1 MTLTP
6 AERRLGAQYAA
17 HLSWAYTE
25 NRSIRTLP
33 ARLGLLA
40 RFERLADPDGE
51 LLPAERHKRAESLR
65 KAHYA
70 DMARKSARARRLR
83 KGSVTSRVT

>member
-17 HLSWAYTE
+17 HISWATTE
-25 NRSIRTLP
+25 NRSRRTLP

-40 RFERLADPDGE
+40 RFERLADPNGE
-51 LLPAERHKRAESLR
+51 LLPAERAKRAESLR

-70 DMARKSARARRLR
+70 NMARRSARARRLR
-83 KGSVTSRVT
+83 NGVA